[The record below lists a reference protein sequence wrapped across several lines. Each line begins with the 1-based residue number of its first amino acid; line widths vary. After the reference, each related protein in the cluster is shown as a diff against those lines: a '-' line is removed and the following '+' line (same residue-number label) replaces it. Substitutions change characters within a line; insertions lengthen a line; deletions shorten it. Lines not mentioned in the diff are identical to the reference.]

1 MPVPA
6 MDVCHI
12 PIADVGDADLD
23 RWRRLAAAA
32 IEPNPFFEP
41 EYVLAQA
48 RALGAFGDVT
58 LAVVTDGDAWAACMP
73 VRRLGSW
80 HRIPI
85 ASQSTWRGSAA
96 LPSLVGTPLVAAPDA
111 ARALVDSLVATHGS
125 SFVALEWLVAD
136 GPMYGAIA
144 DAIARSGVRCI
155 EFERFERAF
164 LTRRVEDDYF
174 ERSMKGKHRGVMRRR
189 WKKLDQQLGGEPRI
203 VDVTG
208 DPAAVEELIEI
219 EGASK
224 LAAGG
229 MVLRSDPAY
238 EVFFREMCA
247 GFAAVGRLEL
257 HALRFGDQTLAI
269 RCNLLADPGIFYFK
283 VAYDEAL
290 AQFSPGIRLEVES
303 FHRFHARAQSE
314 WVDSCSDPNNE
325 TMNRLLPERRK
336 LVTLVLVKP
345 GLRAPATAA
354 ALRAGRGLRERAM
367 ARSLRTS
374 DARLARPSPE

>member
-1 MPVPA
+1 MPVAA
-6 MDVCHI
+6 MDVRHI
-12 PIADVGDADLD
+12 PIAEIGEPELGH
-23 RWRRLAAAA
+23 WRRLAASA

-41 EYVLAQA
+41 EYVLSQA
-48 RALGAFGDVT
+48 RALDAMGDVA

-73 VRRLGSW
+73 VRRLARW
-80 HRIPI
+80 HRIRI
-85 ASQSTWRGSAA
+85 SSLSTWRGSAA
-96 LPSLVGTPLVAAPDA
+96 LPALLGTPLLSAREAAG
-111 ARALVDSLVATHGS
+111 ALVQSLVAGGGS

-136 GPMYGAIA
+136 GPGYAAIS
-144 DAIARSGVRCI
+144 DAIAQSGVRCI

-164 LTRRVEDDYF
+164 LTRRPEDDYF

-189 WKKLDQQLGGEPRI
+189 WKKLDQQLGGEPRV

-208 DPAAVEELIEI
+208 DAAAVEELIGI
-219 EGASK
+219 EGASR

-229 MVLRSDPAY
+229 MVLKSDPAY
-238 EVFFREMCA
+238 EQFFREMCD
-247 GFAAVGRLEL
+247 GFAQAGRLQL
-257 HALRFGDQTLAI
+257 HALRYGDRTVAI

-283 VAYDEAL
+283 VAYAESF

-303 FHRFHARAQSE
+303 FHLFHDRPQSE

-325 TMNRLLPERRK
+325 TMNRLLPERRR

-345 GLRAPATAA
+345 GVRSPVTAA
-354 ALRAGRGLRERAM
+354 AVRAARSLRERAM
-367 ARSLRTS
+367 AGSRAPS

>member
-1 MPVPA
+1 MPVAA
-6 MDVCHI
+6 MSIRQI
-12 PIADVGDADLD
+12 PLAEIGEPELD
-23 RWRRLAAAA
+23 RWHRLAEAA

-41 EYVLAQA
+41 EYLLAQA
-48 RALGAFGDVT
+48 RALDAVGDVV
-58 LAVVTDGDAWAACMP
+58 LAVVSDGDSWAACMP
-73 VRRLGSW
+73 VRRLARW

-85 ASQSTWRGSAA
+85 SSLSTWRGSAA
-96 LPSLVGTPLVAAPDA
+96 LPGLLGTPLLSAPPAAA
-111 ARALVDSLVATHGS
+111 ALVESLVAAGGS

-136 GPMYGAIA
+136 GPGYTAIS
-144 DAIARSGVRCI
+144 DAIGRSGVRCI

-164 LTRRVEDDYF
+164 LTRRPEDDYF

-189 WKKLDQQLGGEPRI
+189 WKKLDQQLGGEPRV

-208 DPAAVEELIEI
+208 DATAVEELIEI
-219 EGASK
+219 EGASR

-229 MVLRSDPAY
+229 MVLKSDPAY
-238 EVFFREMCA
+238 EQFFREMCD
-247 GFAAVGRLEL
+247 GFAKAGRLQL
-257 HALRFGDQTLAI
+257 HALRYRDRTVAI

-283 VAYDEAL
+283 VAYDESF

-303 FHRFHARAQSE
+303 FHLFHDRPQSE

-325 TMNRLLPERRK
+325 TMNRLLPERRP

-345 GLRAPATAA
+345 GVRAPVTAGAVRA
-354 ALRAGRGLRERAM
+354 ARSLRERAM
-367 ARSLRTS
+367 ARSRAPS

>member
-1 MPVPA
+1 MPVSV
-6 MDVCHI
+6 MDVRHI
-12 PIADVGDADLD
+12 PIADVGEADLG

-41 EYVLAQA
+41 EYLLAQV
-48 RALGAFGDVT
+48 RALDALGDVG
-58 LAVVTDGDAWAACMP
+58 LEVVADGDAWAACMP

-96 LPSLVGTPLVAAPDA
+96 LPSLLGTPLVSSPEAAG
-111 ARALVDSLVATHGS
+111 ALVDSLVATHGS

-136 GPMYGAIA
+136 GAVYEAIS
-144 DAIARSGVRCI
+144 DAIAPTGVRCI

-164 LTRRVEDDYF
+164 LTRRPEDDYF

-189 WKKLDQQLGGEPRI
+189 WKKLDEQLGGEPRI

-208 DPAAVEELIEI
+208 EPAAVDELISI

-229 MVLRSDPAY
+229 LVLKSNPAY
-238 EVFFREMCA
+238 ERFFGEMCA
-247 GFAAVGRLEL
+247 GFAAAGRLEL
-257 HALRFGDQTLAI
+257 VALRFGERTLAI

-283 VAYDEAL
+283 VAYDEAF

-303 FHRFHARAQSE
+303 FHLFHARAKSA

-325 TMNRLLPERRK
+325 TMNRLLPERRR

-354 ALRAGRGLRERAM
+354 ALRAGRALRERAM

>member
-6 MDVCHI
+6 MDVRHI
-12 PIADVGDADLD
+12 PIADIGDAEVE

-41 EYVLAQA
+41 EYLLAQA
-48 RALGAFGDVT
+48 RALNTVGDVA
-58 LAVVTDGDAWAACMP
+58 LAVVTDGDAWAACLP

-85 ASQSTWRGSAA
+85 ASQSTWRGNQA
-96 LPSLVGTPLVAAPDA
+96 LPSLVGTPLVSAPEAAG
-111 ARALVDSLVATHGS
+111 ALVQGLVAAGGA

-136 GPMYGAIA
+136 GAVYGSIA

-164 LTRRVEDDYF
+164 LTRRPEDDYF

-189 WKKLDQQLGGEPRI
+189 WKKLDQQLGGEPRV

-208 DPAAVEELIEI
+208 EPAAVEELIEI
-219 EGASK
+219 EGASR

-229 MVLRSDPAY
+229 MVLASDPAY
-238 EVFFREMCA
+238 EVFFREMCGA
-247 GFAAVGRLEL
+247 FAAAGRLEL

-283 VAYDEAL
+283 VAYDEAF

-303 FHRFHARAQSE
+303 FHRFHARPQSE
-314 WVDSCSDPNNE
+314 WIDSCSDPNNE
-325 TMNRLLPERRK
+325 TMNRLLPERRTF
-336 LVTLVLVKP
+336 VTLVLVKP

-354 ALRAGRGLRERAM
+354 AVRAGRGLRERAM
-367 ARSLRTS
+367 ARSLATS

>member
-1 MPVPA
+1 MPVAA
-6 MDVCHI
+6 MTVRRI
-12 PIADVGDADLD
+12 PLADIGEPELE

-48 RALGAFGDVT
+48 RALDAVGDVA
-58 LAVVTDGDAWAACMP
+58 LAIVTDADAWTACMP
-73 VRRLGSW
+73 VRRQRSW

-85 ASQSTWRGSAA
+85 ASVSTWRGSEA
-96 LPSLVGTPLVAAPDA
+96 LPSLVGTPLLSTPEAAAP
-111 ARALVDSLVATHGS
+111 LVRGLVATAGS
-125 SFVALEWLVAD
+125 SFAALEWLVAD
-136 GPMYGAIA
+136 GPAYAPIS
-144 DAIARSGVRCI
+144 DAIAQSGLRCI

-164 LTRRVEDDYF
+164 LTRRPQDDYF

-189 WKKLDQQLGGEPRI
+189 WKKLDAQLGGEPVV

-208 DPAAVEELIEI
+208 DPAAVQELIEI
-219 EGASK
+219 EGASR

-238 EVFFREMCA
+238 EAFFREMCA

-257 HALRFGDQTLAI
+257 HALRLGDRTLAV
-269 RCNLLADPGIFYFK
+269 RCNLVADPGIFYFK
-283 VAYDEAL
+283 VAYDEAF

-303 FHRFHARAQSE
+303 FHRFHDRQQSE

-325 TMNRLLPERRK
+325 TMNRLLPERRE

-345 GLRAPATAA
+345 GVRAALTTG
-354 ALRAGRGLRERAM
+354 ALRAGRRLRERAM
-367 ARSLRTS
+367 AGSRAAS
-374 DARLARPSPE
+374 DARLAPPSPE

>member
-1 MPVPA
+1 
-6 MDVCHI
+6 MDVHHI
-12 PIADVGDADLD
+12 PITHVGDAELG

-48 RALGAFGDVT
+48 RALDATNDVT
-58 LAVVTDGDAWAACMP
+58 LVVVTDGDTWAACVP

-85 ASQSTWRGSAA
+85 SSQSTWRGSAA
-96 LPSLVGTPLVAAPDA
+96 LPALLGTPLVTAPEA
-111 ARALVDSLVATHGS
+111 ARVLVDSLVATQGS

-136 GPMYGAIA
+136 GAVYSAIS

-155 EFERFERAF
+155 EFEHFERAF
-164 LTRRVEDDYF
+164 LTRRAEDDYF

-189 WKKLDQQLGGEPRI
+189 WKKLDQQLGGEPRV

-219 EGASK
+219 EGASR

-257 HALRFGDQTLAI
+257 LALRFGDQTLAI

-303 FHRFHARAQSE
+303 FHQFHARAQSE

-325 TMNRLLPERRK
+325 TMNRMLPERRR
-336 LVTLVLVKP
+336 LVTLVLIKP

-354 ALRAGRGLRERAM
+354 AVRAGRGLRERAM

>member
-6 MDVCHI
+6 MDVRHI
-12 PIADVGDADLD
+12 PIADIGDAELA
-23 RWRRLAAAA
+23 RWRRLTAAA
-32 IEPNPFFEP
+32 IEPNPFFEA

-48 RALGAFGDVT
+48 RALDAVGHVT
-58 LAVVTDGDAWAACMP
+58 LAVVTDGDAWEACLP

-96 LPSLVGTPLVAAPDA
+96 LPSLVGTPLVSAPEAAG
-111 ARALVDSLVATHGS
+111 ALIDGLLATPGG
-125 SFVALEWLVAD
+125 SFVAFEWLVAD
-136 GPMYGAIA
+136 GAAYRAIS
-144 DAIARSGVRCI
+144 DAIARSEVRCI

-164 LTRRVEDDYF
+164 LTRRPEDDYF
-174 ERSMKGKHRGVMRRR
+174 QRSMKGKHRGVMRRR
-189 WKKLDQQLGGEPRI
+189 WKKLDQQLGGEPAI

-208 DPAAVEELIEI
+208 EATAVEELISI

-229 MVLRSDPAY
+229 MVLKSDPAY
-238 EVFFREMCA
+238 ERFFGEMCA
-247 GFAAVGRLEL
+247 GFAAAGRLEL
-257 HALRFGDQTLAI
+257 HALRLGDQTLAI

-283 VAYDEAL
+283 VAYDEAF

-303 FHRFHARAQSE
+303 FHRFHARTQAE

-325 TMNRLLPERRK
+325 TMNRLLPERRR
-336 LVTLVLVKP
+336 LVTLVLIKP
-345 GLRAPATAA
+345 GLRAAGTSAA
-354 ALRAGRGLRERAM
+354 VRAGRGLRERAM